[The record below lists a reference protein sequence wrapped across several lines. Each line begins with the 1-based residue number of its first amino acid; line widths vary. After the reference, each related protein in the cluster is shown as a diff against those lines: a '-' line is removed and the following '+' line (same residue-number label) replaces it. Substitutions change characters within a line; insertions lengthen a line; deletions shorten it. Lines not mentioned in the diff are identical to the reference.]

1 MLLINS
7 PFGIAAG
14 ALPVITPPNLRAQ
27 VAAVYLFVSALG
39 MMLGP
44 PIAGAFNEYVFPDA
58 DGVRYSLVTVS
69 SVFGLLGV
77 VLLQFGRKPYAKSLE
92 AADRRDG

>member
-1 MLLINS
+1 M
-7 PFGIAAG
+7 
-14 ALPVITPPNLRAQ
+14 
-27 VAAVYLFVSALG
+27 YLFVSALG

-77 VLLQFGRKPYAKSLE
+77 ALLQLGRKPYAASLE